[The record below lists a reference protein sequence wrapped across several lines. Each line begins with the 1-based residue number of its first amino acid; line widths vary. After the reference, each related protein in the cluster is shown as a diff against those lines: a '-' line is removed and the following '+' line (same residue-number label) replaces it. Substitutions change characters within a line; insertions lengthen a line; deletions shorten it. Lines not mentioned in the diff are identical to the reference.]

1 MTPRTDPQVTPG
13 ASLARSVAGAR
24 LCAAAVVSAVL
35 GFSAPQHPWAAIAFA
50 ALLGAAS
57 AAQLAR
63 PNAARLNTALPW
75 FDVAASVALMWVT
88 AEDPRRYLWGFVMV
102 ALIEVALILGGKA
115 AVAAWA
121 IAVVAYLPTELPA
134 LGKNGSVEGASSR
147 VVVALILTLGV
158 RWLISELDGQT
169 RLLEASNRRYAE
181 LARNFPGGAIVVFD
195 RDLRFEV
202 ADGTGLGYHGLSSDR
217 MVGRTLYDLF
227 PNDVIAQVESQYL
240 DVFRGLTGSR
250 KIEWGG
256 RVYLSQVVAL
266 NDGGGTIS
274 GMGVTLDVTEAERAE
289 RSLRESERRLRD
301 VLQNVDLLA
310 TITDLDGRVLY
321 VNRALS
327 ELTGQTEEE
336 LLGRHW
342 VEELSSDEDVDV
354 VEYFYS
360 ELRAG
365 RIVDHDE
372 NSIRRPDGDSRLIAW
387 SNTIL
392 RNADGSIYGAASIG
406 ADITEERR
414 RQLALRDSEE
424 RFRILSTHA
433 PVGIFQTDA
442 AGACQ
447 YVNER
452 WCEIAGIS
460 ADAALGAGWTSVM
473 HPEEEDEVRACWQ
486 RALAD
491 ASSFSMELRYRGPD
505 GRVTWVSSNAV
516 PLLGEDGSLQGHIGT
531 VVDISEQKFAAEA
544 IAESERTL
552 RTVTDNMTDVIFVY
566 GMDHKLQYV
575 TPSFEQLTG
584 FSVDVLRERNILG
597 DVHPEDHPRML
608 SLWRGLFVG
617 EPYTGAEFRIRNQD
631 GSEKWCWSAGQPVY
645 DADGVQIGVQI
656 RDADITSRKRA
667 ELRVRESEERARS
680 IIESTNE
687 AFLAGD
693 PDGTVLEWNP
703 AAEVIFGWERDDV
716 LGQNLAAVLAAP
728 SAQAELVELL
738 RRAADSERHDGE
750 IIEFVARRRDGTEFP
765 VEVTLWTTNTSF
777 NMFLRDITARK
788 LREEKV
794 TFMAY
799 HDRLTG
805 LPNRAMFD
813 QHLDLVLARARHDG
827 GAAALLFLD
836 IDRFKHVNDTLG
848 HEAGDELL
856 RQVAERL
863 RRAARNSDLVVRLGG
878 DELAI
883 VLSDLEQDTA
893 ASVAETVAR
902 RVQSEFSPAFDLGGT
917 MFHTSASIGI
927 AIHPVHATDGRELVA
942 AADHGMYQSKR
953 AGRGGYA
960 FAPQRDDAEAA

>member
-1 MTPRTDPQVTPG
+1 V
-13 ASLARSVAGAR
+13 
-24 LCAAAVVSAVL
+24 VVSAVL
-35 GFSAPQHPWAAIAFA
+35 GFSAPEHRWGAVAFA
-50 ALLGAAS
+50 VVLGLAS
-57 AAQLAR
+57 AAQLVR
-63 PNAARLNTALPW
+63 PQAARLRNALPCL
-75 FDVAASVALMWVT
+75 DVATAVALMWVT
-88 AEDPRRYLWGFVMV
+88 AEDPRRYLFGFLML
-102 ALIEVALILGGKA
+102 ALIEVALVLGGRA

-121 IAVVAYLPTELPA
+121 VAVMAYLPTELPA
-134 LGKNGSVEGASSR
+134 FGQNGSVEGASSR

-169 RLLEASNRRYAE
+169 RRLAASNHRYAE
-181 LARNFPGGAIVVFD
+181 LARNFPGGAIVLFD

-217 MVGRTLYDLF
+217 MVGRTPYDLF
-227 PNDVIAQVESQYL
+227 PHDVIAQIESQYR
-240 DVFRGLTGSR
+240 DVFRGLASTR
-250 KIEWGG
+250 KVEWGG
-256 RVYLSQVVAL
+256 RVYLSKVVAL
-266 NDGGGTIS
+266 HDGDGNAM
-274 GMGVTLDVTEAERAE
+274 GMGVTLDITEAERAE
-289 RSLRESERRLRD
+289 RSVRESERRLRD

-327 ELTGQTEEE
+327 ELTGLTEEQ
-336 LLGRHW
+336 LLGQGW

-433 PVGIFQTDA
+433 PVGIFQTDTT
-442 AGACQ
+442 GACQ

-452 WCEIAGIS
+452 WCEIAGMS
-460 ADAALGAGWTSVM
+460 PGEAMGEGWTKVM
-473 HPEEEDEVRACWQ
+473 HPEEKEQVRAGWY
-486 RALAD
+486 RALAE
-491 ASSFSMELRYRGPD
+491 ASSFSMELRYRAPD
-505 GRVTWVSSNAV
+505 GRVTWVSANAV
-516 PLLGEDGSLQGHIGT
+516 PLLGQDGRLQGHIGT

-544 IAESERTL
+544 IADSERTL

-566 GMDHKLQYV
+566 GMDRRLQYV
-575 TPSFEQLTG
+575 TPSFEKLTG

-597 DVHPEDHPRML
+597 DVHPDDHPRML

-617 EPYTGAEFRIRNQD
+617 EPYTGAEFRITNQD
-631 GSEKWCWSAGQPVY
+631 GTEKWCWSAGQPVY

-687 AFLAGD
+687 AFVAGD

-703 AAEVIFGWERDDV
+703 AAEGIFGWERDDV
-716 LGQNLAAVLAAP
+716 LGQHLAAILAAP
-728 SAQAELVELL
+728 AAQAELVELL
-738 RRAADSERHDGE
+738 RSAAESETHEGE
-750 IIEFVARRRDGTEFP
+750 VREFLARRRDGTEFP

-777 NMFLRDITARK
+777 NMFVRDITARK

-827 GAAALLFLD
+827 GAAALLFMD

-856 RQVAERL
+856 RQVGERL

-883 VLSDLEQDTA
+883 VLSDLECETA
-893 ASVAETVAR
+893 VSIAETVAR
-902 RVQSEFSPAFDLGGT
+902 RVQSEFSAPFDLGG
-917 MFHTSASIGI
+917 MLFQTSASIGI
-927 AIHPVHATDGRELVA
+927 AIHPVHATDGRELVS
-942 AADHGMYQSKR
+942 AADRAMYASKR
-953 AGRGGYA
+953 AGDGGYA
-960 FAPQRDDAEAA
+960 FASPRSDAEAA

>member
-1 MTPRTDPQVTPG
+1 MPG
-13 ASLARSVAGAR
+13 ARLARAVAGAR

-35 GFSAPQHPWAAIAFA
+35 GFSAPEHVWGAVAIAVI
-50 ALLGAAS
+50 LGAAS
-57 AAQLAR
+57 ALQLAR
-63 PNAARLNTALPW
+63 PHAARLSEVLPAV
-75 FDVAASVALMWVT
+75 DVAAAVALMWVT
-88 AEDPRRYLWGFVMV
+88 AQDPRRYLFGFVML
-102 ALIEVALILGGKA
+102 ALIEVALVLGGRA

-121 IAVVAYLPTELPA
+121 VAVMAYLPTELPRF
-134 LGKNGSVEGASSR
+134 GQNGSFEGASSR

-158 RWLISELDGQT
+158 RWLIGELDGQT
-169 RLLEASNRRYAE
+169 RRLAASNHRYAE
-181 LARNFPGGAIVVFD
+181 LARNFPGGSIVMFD
-195 RDLRFEV
+195 RDLRFDV
-202 ADGTGLGYHGLSSDR
+202 ADGAGLGYHGLSSDR
-217 MVGRTLYDLF
+217 MVGKTLYDVF
-227 PNDVIAQVESQYL
+227 PYDVIAQVESQYE
-240 DVFRGLTGSR
+240 DVFRGLAGTR
-250 KIEWGG
+250 KVAWGG
-256 RVYLSQVVAL
+256 RIYLSQVVAL
-266 NDGGGTIS
+266 HDGAGTVW
-274 GMGVTLDVTEAERAE
+274 GMGVALDVTESEQAERT
-289 RSLRESERRLRD
+289 LRESERRLRD
-301 VLQNVDLLA
+301 VLQNIDLLA
-310 TITDLDGRVLY
+310 TITGVDGRILY

-327 ELTGQTEEE
+327 ELTGQSEEE
-336 LLGRHW
+336 LLGCHW
-342 VEELSSDEDVDV
+342 VRELSSDEDADV

-365 RIVDHDE
+365 RIVGHDE

-406 ADITEERR
+406 LDITEERR

-442 AGACQ
+442 DGACL

-452 WCEIAGIS
+452 WCEIAGLTA
-460 ADAALGAGWTSVM
+460 ADAMGAGWTAVM
-473 HPEEEDEVRACWQ
+473 HPEEIDEVRDCWR
-486 RALAD
+486 RALAE
-491 ASSFSMELRYRGPD
+491 ASSFSMELRYRSPD

-544 IAESERTL
+544 IADSERTL

-566 GMDHKLQYV
+566 GMDRRLQYV
-575 TPSFEQLTG
+575 TPSFEKLTG
-584 FSVDVLRERNILG
+584 FPVEVLRERNILG

-617 EPYTGAEFRIRNQD
+617 EPYTGAEFRIKNRD

-656 RDADITSRKRA
+656 RDADISSRKRA

-693 PDGTVLEWNP
+693 LDGTVMEWNP
-703 AAEVIFGWERDDV
+703 AAEGIFGWERDDV

-728 SAQAELVELL
+728 SSQAELMGLL
-738 RRAADSERHDGE
+738 QRAVDADGHQGEVSE
-750 IIEFVARRRDGTEFP
+750 FMARRRDGTEFP
-765 VEVTLWTTNTSF
+765 VEVTLWTTQTSF

-813 QHLDLVLARARHDG
+813 QHLGLVLARARHDG
-827 GAAALLFLD
+827 GAAALLFMD

-856 RQVAERL
+856 RQVGERL

-883 VLSDLEQDTA
+883 VLSDLERETA
-893 ASVAETVAR
+893 STVAEMVAR
-902 RVQSEFSPAFDLGGT
+902 RVQAEFSAPFDLGGR
-917 MFHTSASIGI
+917 MLQTSASIGI
-927 AIHPVHATDGRELVA
+927 AIHPVHATDGRELVS
-942 AADHGMYQSKR
+942 AADRGMYQSKR
-953 AGRGGYA
+953 SGPGGYA
-960 FAPQRDDAEAA
+960 FAPMGDAEAA